1 MTRLHRVMMAQVG
14 VHAYGRYQP
23 PQLVDA
29 GIGVQDGRGP
39 VGLVTGAGSCLRKAS
54 LVVVELR
61 HLVLMHLQSDALLFP
76 SVE

>member
-1 MTRLHRVMMAQVG
+1 MTRLHRVMMAQGG

-29 GIGVQDGRGP
+29 GIGVQDRRGP
-39 VGLVTGAGSCLRKAS
+39 VGLVTLRKAS

-61 HLVLMHLQSDALLFP
+61 HLVLMHLQSDALLFS

>member
-1 MTRLHRVMMAQVG
+1 MMAQGG

-39 VGLVTGAGSCLRKAS
+39 VGLVTGTGSKAS

-61 HLVLMHLQSDALLFP
+61 HLVLMHLQSDALLFS

>member
-1 MTRLHRVMMAQVG
+1 MAGLHRVMMAQGG

-29 GIGVQDGRGP
+29 GIGIKDGRGP
-39 VGLVTGAGSCLRKAS
+39 VGLVTGTGSCLCKAS
-54 LVVVELR
+54 LVVVKLR
-61 HLVLMHLQSDALLFP
+61 HLVLMHLQSDALLFS